1 MAELDKMHLKD
12 ESSQTYEA
20 CETSEKFALPSG
32 TSISEYVIKFEL
44 LYFNAK
50 SFLMEIIVQMMF

>member
-44 LYFNAK
+44 LYFPSSWK
-50 SFLMEIIVQMMF
+50 